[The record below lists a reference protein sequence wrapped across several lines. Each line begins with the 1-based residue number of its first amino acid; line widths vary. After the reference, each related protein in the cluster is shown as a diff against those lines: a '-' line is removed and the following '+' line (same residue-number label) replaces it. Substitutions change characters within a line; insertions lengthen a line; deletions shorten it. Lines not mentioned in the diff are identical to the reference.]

1 MKLSLRADLLE
12 KFAQF
17 INEENLTGKKSRLRT
32 RLHKTIVAKIETH
45 IEEYKELVNEHAVKD
60 DKGEVVTDTTEND
73 EQIIPLIDANKFQIE
88 LNELMSEEHH
98 FEIDE
103 DTKGVLEE
111 IFFETERTFHNQ
123 EALIYDELCT
133 IVENIE

>member
-32 RLHKTIVAKIETH
+32 RLHKTIAAKIEAH
-45 IEEYKELVNEHAVKD
+45 IEEYKQLVNEHAVKD

-73 EQIIPLIDANKFQIE
+73 EQIIPLIDAGKFKIE

-103 DTKGVLEE
+103 DTKSVLEE

-123 EALIYDELCT
+123 EAVIYDELCT
-133 IVENIE
+133 VIENIK